1 MRGQTSPQRTPVV
14 GTPQLMAVEG
24 CMKRFGGLIAV
35 DQVSFEVRQGEAI
48 GLIGP
53 NGAGKSTTFNLITG
67 VDTPTSGEIVFKQK
81 NITRQPLH
89 TRSGMGMARTFQIV
103 RLFGG
108 LSVLENVML
117 GFHPRLVD
125 GFLPSLLR
133 FRKVAADERR
143 CAKRAMELLDFVGL
157 ASRAHE
163 LISHLP
169 HGQQRLVEI
178 ARALASEPGILL
190 LDEPAAGL
198 NDQETAGL
206 GRMLRQLNDDGLTI
220 LIVEHDIG
228 FIMGL
233 CHRIVVLDHGA
244 KIAEGDAASIQSNPK
259 VIEAY
264 LGTGGAHAKN

>member
-1 MRGQTSPQRTPVV
+1 MSIRG
-14 GTPQLMAVEG
+14 GI
-24 CMKRFGGLIAV
+24 KRFGGLVAV
-35 DQVSFEVRQGEAI
+35 DNVSFDVRQGEAV

-67 VDTPTSGEIVFKQK
+67 VDGLSAGEIFFKQE
-81 NITRQPLH
+81 NITKTPLH
-89 TRSGMGMARTFQIV
+89 RRSAMGMARTFQIV
-103 RLFGG
+103 RLFSG
-108 LSVLENVML
+108 LTVLENVML
-117 GFHPRLVD
+117 GFHPQLVD
-125 GFLPSLLR
+125 GFIPSLLR

-143 CAKRAMELLDFVGL
+143 CAQRAMELLQFVGL
-157 ASRAHE
+157 AARADD
-163 LISHLP
+163 LIAHLP

-198 NDQETAGL
+198 NDEETAGL
-206 GRMLRQLNDDGLTI
+206 GRMLRLLNDDGLTI

-244 KIAEGDAASIQSNPK
+244 KIAEGNAASVQSDPK

>member
-1 MRGQTSPQRTPVV
+1 MRAQTVSRAPIEA
-14 GTPQLMAVEG
+14 PQLLSIEG
-24 CMKRFGGLIAV
+24 GVKRFGGLCAV
-35 DQVSFEVRQGEAI
+35 DNVSFDVRQGEAV

-67 VDTPTSGEIVFKQK
+67 VDSLTAGEVIYRQQK
-81 NITRQPLH
+81 ITAKPLH
-89 TRSGMGMARTFQIV
+89 RRAAMGMARTFQIV

-108 LSVLENVML
+108 LSVRENVML
-117 GFHPRLVD
+117 GFHPQLVD
-125 GFLPSLLR
+125 GFIASLVR
-133 FRKVAADERR
+133 FRRIAADERR
-143 CAKRAMELLDFVGL
+143 CTARAMELLRFVGL
-157 ASRAHE
+157 AERADE
-163 LISHLP
+163 PVSHLP

-198 NDQETAGL
+198 NDEETAAL
-206 GRMLRQLNDDGLTI
+206 GRMLRKLNDDGLTI

-228 FIMGL
+228 FIMSL

-244 KIAEGDAASIQSNPK
+244 KIAEGNAASVQADPK

-264 LGTGGAHAKN
+264 LGTGGAHAQA

>member
-1 MRGQTSPQRTPVV
+1 MRTQATPRTPIE
-14 GTPQLMAVEG
+14 GPQLLAIRSGV
-24 CMKRFGGLIAV
+24 KRFGGLVAV
-35 DQVSFEVRQGEAI
+35 DNVSFDVRQGEAV

-67 VDTPTSGEIVFKQK
+67 VDGLSAGEIFFRQQD
-81 NITRQPLH
+81 ITNVPLYR
-89 TRSGMGMARTFQIV
+89 RSAMGMARTFQIV
-103 RLFGG
+103 RLFSG
-108 LSVLENVML
+108 LTVLENVML

-125 GFLPSLLR
+125 GFIASLLR
-133 FRKVAADERR
+133 FRKVAADERS
-143 CAKRAMELLDFVGL
+143 CAERAMELLQFVGL
-157 ASRAHE
+157 AQRAHD

-198 NDQETAGL
+198 NDEETAAL

-228 FIMGL
+228 FIMSL

-244 KIAEGDAASIQSNPK
+244 KIAEGDAVSVQSNPM

-264 LGTGGAHAKN
+264 LGTGGTHAKN